1 MAIRISNKKPA
12 GKDLVVLQNIQPRVD
27 FSRIMNRLRFTA
39 GGQLSQTRIREILE
53 RVLLAT
59 AARALY
65 QISRITVKTK
75 NGLDLDGVQFSY
87 PLLRVNLN
95 KASQIFPFC
104 VTTGDPIQA
113 IPGPPG
119 EPHESYCLKIIQ
131 QLVLDETVKSL
142 QNHLTQKY
150 HLPYI
155 WSMIPGD
162 MQAWPLSG
170 QKELFEVMGDAPQA
184 IGVKLQPDF
193 SLLPVYSR
201 SGLFYFAETVFE
213 GCQVCSREPCMMRRA
228 QYNAELAAQKGLKI
242 GKVCGQDTA

>member
-1 MAIRISNKKPA
+1 MAVRISHKKPA
-12 GKDLVVLQNIQPRVD
+12 DKDIVVLQNIRPNVD
-27 FSRIMNRLRFTA
+27 FSRIMNRFRFTA

-53 RVLLAT
+53 SVLAAAAT
-59 AARALY
+59 RAVY
-65 QISRITVKTK
+65 QISRITAKTK
-75 NGLDLDGVQFSY
+75 NGLEIDGVQFNY
-87 PLLRVNLN
+87 PLLRINLD

-104 VTTGDPIQA
+104 VTAGDPIQA
-113 IPGPPG
+113 IQGPPG

-131 QLVLDETVKSL
+131 QLVLDEIVKSL
-142 QNHLTQKY
+142 QNHLTQRY

-155 WSMIPGD
+155 WSMTPGD

-184 IGVKLQPDF
+184 IGVKLQSDF

-213 GCQVCSREPCMMRRA
+213 GCQVCPREPCMMRRA
-228 QYNAELAAQKGLKI
+228 QYSAALAAQKGLKI